1 MLHQAAHQKGKEKPL
16 QRKRRA
22 KTFASEEQAKANAE
36 KRGLKGYKIERLNF
50 GISKKFKITE
60 KV

>member
-1 MLHQAAHQKGKEKPL
+1 MLRQAAHLKGKEGSL
-16 QRKRRA
+16 QRKRRP
-22 KTFASEEQAKANAE
+22 KTFASEELAKANAE

-50 GISKKFKITE
+50 GISKKFKVTE